1 MAAFII
7 SRAVTR
13 PIDTMIFHI
22 NEISKGN
29 RSALPPEGF
38 YQEFRVWAQSFNQ
51 MLLQLDTYY
60 QDIYQQKL
68 LIKNA
73 EIRALQSQM
82 DPHFLFN
89 VLNTIAWKAQ
99 MIDNEEIY
107 EMVIS
112 WEAC

>member
-1 MAAFII
+1 MENLNSTLNSYLLVTLAVALLSLMAAFII

-68 LIKNA
+68 LIKN
-73 EIRALQSQM
+73 S
-82 DPHFLFN
+82 
-89 VLNTIAWKAQ
+89 
-99 MIDNEEIY
+99 
-107 EMVIS
+107 
-112 WEAC
+112 